1 MAEFRIAMDVPGA
14 AGETFD
20 RLVDWDAHS
29 RAIPLTK
36 LTHEGRPR
44 TGQRIV
50 ARTGWRRP
58 GFDDPMVVELLRRP
72 AGDAAGD
79 LAGLVE
85 VRKTGRVIAGT
96 VRWTVTPLADGAR
109 VEWNQ
114 QLRVPWLPRLFDPLV
129 GVVGRIAYR
138 SGLGRLLD
146 PAN

>member
-1 MAEFRIAMDVPGA
+1 MAEFRIAMDVPSGA
-14 AGETFD
+14 RATFD

-29 RAIPLTK
+29 RAIPLTR
-36 LTHEGRPR
+36 LRHAGPPHA
-44 TGQRIV
+44 GQRIV
-50 ARTGWRRP
+50 ARTGWRRL

-72 AGDAAGD
+72 AGDTTGD

-96 VRWTVTPLADGAR
+96 VRWTVTPLEDGAR
-109 VEWNQ
+109 VEWDQ
-114 QLRVPWLPRLFDPLV
+114 LLRVPWLPRLFDPLV

-138 SGLGRLLD
+138 SGLGRLLE

>member
-1 MAEFRIAMDVPGA
+1 MAEFRIALDVPSGA
-14 AGETFD
+14 RATFD

-29 RAIPLTK
+29 RAIPLTR
-36 LTHEGRPR
+36 LTHAGRPLA
-44 TGQRIV
+44 GQRIV
-50 ARTGWRRP
+50 ARTGWRRL

-79 LAGLVE
+79 LEGLVE

-96 VRWTVTPLADGAR
+96 VRWTVRPLADGAR
-109 VEWNQ
+109 VEWDQ

-138 SGLGRLLD
+138 SGLGRLLEQ
-146 PAN
+146 AN